1 MKRRVLVTGGSG
13 FIGGKLVRLLVDSGY
28 ETRAFFREGDDAR
41 LLTGLPVDRTE
52 ADICDLAA
60 LVEAMKGCEG
70 VFHTAGNVSFRRRD
84 RKIQRRVNVEGTRTV
99 IAACR
104 RAGVRRL
111 VHTSTVNTLGVPGE
125 GCVGDERT
133 PPDSRLHDM
142 GYVATKRTAESLAL
156 GANGPGLEVV
166 SVNPG
171 TVFGPGDVNANA
183 GSFILAAA
191 RLPVIACPPGG
202 TNCVHI
208 DAVTRGHLA
217 AYERGRAGERYI
229 LGGENLTYREM
240 FRIIA
245 EALGRRLRILAVP
258 PAPAVV
264 LAFLLE
270 RAADVAGID
279 MPLSADAARAGSLR
293 LYYSSRKARQELALP
308 FLPFRLAA
316 REAVEWYRAEGFLGD
331 RPLGS

>member
-13 FIGGKLVRLLVDSGY
+13 FIGGRLVRLLADSGY
-28 ETRAFFREGDDAR
+28 ETRAFYRKGDDAR
-41 LLTGLPVDRTE
+41 LLSDLPVEKIE
-52 ADICDLAA
+52 ADICDLAV
-60 LVEAMKGCEG
+60 LIEAMKGCSG

-84 RKIQRRVNVEGTRTV
+84 RKIQHRVNVEGTRTV

-111 VHTSTVNTLGVPGE
+111 VHTSTVNTLGVPKE
-125 GCVGDERT
+125 GRPGDETT
-133 PPDSRLHDM
+133 PPDSRLHGI

-156 GANGPGLEVV
+156 AANGPGLEVV
-166 SVNPG
+166 VVNPG

-191 RLPVIACPPGG
+191 RLPALACPPGG

-208 DAVTRGHLA
+208 DAVTQGHLA

-229 LGGENLTYREM
+229 LGGENLTYGEI

-245 EALGRRLRILAVP
+245 ETLNRRPRILTLR
-258 PAPAVV
+258 PAPAVA

-270 RAADVAGID
+270 RAADAAGFNV
-279 MPLSADAARAGSLR
+279 PLSADAARAGCLR
-293 LYYSSRKARQELALP
+293 LYYSSRKAEKELALP
-308 FLPFRLAA
+308 SLPFRLAA
-316 REAVEWYRAEGFLGD
+316 REAVDWYRAEGFLKG
-331 RPLGS
+331 